1 MAIAKKVRVKAMNSL
16 YGSFRQKTFSSVYD
30 SVDTFIEEYNNAGIN
45 ALASV
50 IDPSGYN
57 NVFNT
62 STLTAIYYLLYSR
75 YGNSVIASSDINR
88 FQEQLFS
95 IIIQNVPVWLK
106 KSQIQSKLRNLT
118 EEEIET
124 SYSSV
129 LNTASNPNNVEDNND
144 GELPY
149 ISNQNVSKSKKG
161 KINAY
166 KDYLDVLNNDYTE
179 VFISKFKKLFLTV
192 IQPEEPLLYE
202 SED

>member
-1 MAIAKKVRVKAMNSL
+1 MNSL

-62 STLTAIYYLLYSR
+62 STLTAVYYLLYSR

-95 IIIQNVPVWLK
+95 IIIQNVPTWLK

>member
-1 MAIAKKVRVKAMNSL
+1 MNSL
-16 YGSFRQKTFSSVYD
+16 YGSFRQKTFSNVYD

-95 IIIQNVPVWLK
+95 IIIQNVPAWLK

-118 EEEIET
+118 EEEIEA

-166 KDYLDVLNNDYTE
+166 KDYLDILNNDYTE
-179 VFISKFKKLFLTV
+179 AFISKFKKLFLTV

>member
-1 MAIAKKVRVKAMNSL
+1 MNSL
-16 YGSFRQKTFSSVYD
+16 YGSFRQKTFSSIYD

-95 IIIQNVPVWLK
+95 IVIQNVPAWLK

-129 LNTASNPNNVEDNND
+129 LNTASNPNNVEDNNN

-166 KDYLDVLNNDYTE
+166 KDYLDILSNDYTE
-179 VFISKFKKLFLTV
+179 IFISKFKKLFLTV

>member
-1 MAIAKKVRVKAMNSL
+1 MKKVMVRQMNSL
-16 YGSFRQKTFSSVYD
+16 YGSFRQKTFSNIYD

-124 SYSSV
+124 SYSSI

-166 KDYLDVLNNDYTE
+166 KDYLDILNNDYTE

>member
-1 MAIAKKVRVKAMNSL
+1 MNSL

-30 SVDTFIEEYNNAGIN
+30 SVDTFIEKYNNAGIN
-45 ALASV
+45 TLASV

-57 NVFNT
+57 NVFNS

-95 IIIQNVPVWLK
+95 IIIQNVPAWLK

-118 EEEIET
+118 EEEIEA

-144 GELPY
+144 GELSY

-179 VFISKFKKLFLTV
+179 AFISKFKKLFLTV

>member
-1 MAIAKKVRVKAMNSL
+1 MNSL

-62 STLTAIYYLLYSR
+62 STLTAVYYLLYSR

-95 IIIQNVPVWLK
+95 IIIQNTPAWLK

-118 EEEIET
+118 EEEIEA

-166 KDYLDVLNNDYTE
+166 KDYLDVLSNDYTE
-179 VFISKFKKLFLTV
+179 AFISKFKKLFLTV

>member
-1 MAIAKKVRVKAMNSL
+1 MDSL
-16 YGSFRQKTFSSVYD
+16 YGSFRQKTFSSIYN
-30 SVDTFIEEYNNAGIN
+30 SVETFIEEYNNAGIN

-118 EEEIET
+118 EEEIEM

-149 ISNQNVSKSKKG
+149 ISNQNVSKTKKG

-166 KDYLDVLNNDYTE
+166 KDYLDILSNDYTE
-179 VFISKFKKLFLTV
+179 IFISKFKKLFLTV